1 MENIESRRKMEDMNR
16 PVKRE
21 LGDVITCHDQ
31 RDCKQTFKGLQREG
45 YDGVVDPLYQ
55 ITITK
60 VPE

>member
-1 MENIESRRKMEDMNR
+1 MEEHMNK

-21 LGDVITCHDQ
+21 LGDVICCRGQ

-45 YDGVVDPLYQ
+45 YDGVVDSLYQ